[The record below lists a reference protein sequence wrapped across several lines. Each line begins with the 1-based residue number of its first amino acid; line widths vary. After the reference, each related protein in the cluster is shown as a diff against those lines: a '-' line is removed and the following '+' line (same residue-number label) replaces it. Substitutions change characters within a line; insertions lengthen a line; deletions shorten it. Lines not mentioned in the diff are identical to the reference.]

1 MPAPIVHLEFL
12 SADFG
17 RTAAFYGE
25 LFGWQTQQNANASYM
40 KLEGGQSGEGG
51 EGLSAGW
58 VRADSS
64 QSPGP
69 LPYILVD
76 DLAST
81 LAKLE
86 KAGGRVLARRLPF
99 AGGGEIALFADPD
112 GNVIGLWARKKSD
125 AKTSAK
131 AKAADGPAKP
141 AKAAPKAASAR
152 KPAKPSRR

>member
-25 LFGWQTQQNANASYM
+25 LFGWQTQQNASASYM
-40 KLEGGQSGEGG
+40 KLEGADGVT
-51 EGLSAGW
+51 AGW
-58 VRADSS
+58 VRADMS

-69 LPYILVD
+69 LPYLAVE
-76 DLAST
+76 DLAAS
-81 LAKLE
+81 LAKIE
-86 KAGGRVLARRLPF
+86 QAGGRVLARRLPF

-112 GNVIGLWARKKSD
+112 GNVVGLWARKKSD
-125 AKTSAK
+125 AKAPAAK
-131 AKAADGPAKP
+131 AKATDGPAKP
-141 AKAAPKAASAR
+141 PKPAPTR

>member
-17 RTAAFYGE
+17 RTAAFYSE

-40 KLEGGQSGEGG
+40 KLEGAEGG
-51 EGLSAGW
+51 EGVSAGW

-69 LPYILVD
+69 LPYVVVE

-86 KAGGRVLARRLPF
+86 KAGGRVIARRLPF

-112 GNVIGLWARKKSD
+112 GNVIGLWMRKRSE
-125 AKTSAK
+125 AKTPAK
-131 AKAADGPAKP
+131 AKAAEGPAKP
-141 AKAAPKAASAR
+141 PKPAPKPTAAR

>member
-17 RTAAFYGE
+17 RTAAFYGD
-25 LFGWQTQQNANASYM
+25 LFGWQTQQNASASYM
-40 KLEGGQSGEGG
+40 KLEGAEGTT
-51 EGLSAGW
+51 AGW

-69 LPYILVD
+69 LPYVVVE
-76 DLAST
+76 DLIST
-81 LAKLE
+81 LAKIE
-86 KAGGRVLARRLPF
+86 KAGGRVLARKLPF

-112 GNVIGLWARKKSD
+112 GNVIGLWMRKKSD
-125 AKTSAK
+125 AKPPAK
-131 AKAADGPAKP
+131 AKAAEGPAKP
-141 AKAAPKAASAR
+141 PKAAPKAAAAR

>member
-1 MPAPIVHLEFL
+1 
-12 SADFG
+12 
-17 RTAAFYGE
+17 
-25 LFGWQTQQNANASYM
+25 M
-40 KLEGGQSGEGG
+40 KLEGAQGGEVGEGV
-51 EGLSAGW
+51 SAGW

-76 DLAST
+76 DLAGT

-86 KAGGRVLARRLPF
+86 KAGGRVLTRRLPF

-112 GNVIGLWARKKSD
+112 GNVIGLWMRKKSD
-125 AKTSAK
+125 AKAPAK
-131 AKAADGPAKP
+131 AKTAEGPAKP
-141 AKAAPKAASAR
+141 PKASPKTATAR